1 MVSSLRRHA
10 LILAWLLVPA
20 AAAASPLFEDD
31 TILDVQLSGP
41 LTSVIRGARHQKQL
55 PFTISAEGA
64 TTDVRV
70 RVRGKSRVKLCRFPP
85 LRLNFSKTDSVAP
98 LFDGLGKVKLVTHC
112 NSGKQA
118 SGANVLNEYL
128 AYRIF
133 NLLTDRS
140 YRVRLLRVTY
150 VDTDGKMG
158 KLDRQFYGYLIEP
171 TRHLTERTG
180 GNKLEVEGVQY
191 SRLEAHKTALLY
203 VFQYLIGNSDWS
215 LVTAEDEDHCCH
227 NIDLIQTGTEWA
239 LVPYDFDLAGLVDAK
254 YRSNFDVNQTRR
266 RVYSGYCKTP
276 IEQMAMALAEFGEL
290 EDKIIRLA
298 RQVPS
303 ADEESSRRRLE
314 YLEGFFS
321 ANESELLQV
330 FDKHCLGRR

>member
-133 NLLTDRS
+133 NLLSDRS

-150 VDTDGKMG
+150 ADTDGKMG

-180 GNKLEVEGVQY
+180 GSKLEVEGVQY

-227 NIDLIQTGTEWA
+227 NIDLIQTG
-239 LVPYDFDLAGLVDAK
+239 K
-254 YRSNFDVNQTRR
+254 
-266 RVYSGYCKTP
+266 
-276 IEQMAMALAEFGEL
+276 
-290 EDKIIRLA
+290 
-298 RQVPS
+298 
-303 ADEESSRRRLE
+303 
-314 YLEGFFS
+314 
-321 ANESELLQV
+321 
-330 FDKHCLGRR
+330 